1 MEILEQL
8 PQILPSITTPWMLFL
23 MLGGVAFGTIL
34 GAIPGLTGGTG
45 IALMLPVTYYMDP
58 LSSLVFLSS
67 IYTGGNYGGAITAIL
82 INAPGSPASAA
93 TVFDGYPMMQK
104 GQVGRAL
111 GLAVGASALG
121 SLIGS
126 LVLLFAIGPLGTL
139 ALSFG
144 PPEMFMIAIFGLTI
158 IASLQGANVAKGYL
172 AGLLGLLLGMVGM
185 STTGAMRG
193 TFGNYQLLDGVPL
206 IPALIGLFCFSELL
220 VLLDQ
225 SYLSKT
231 TRLSREQIGEMFR
244 GMREVLRHPWNIIR
258 SAAIGVGVGAL
269 PGAGATV
276 ASLVSYN
283 AAKHSSRN
291 PSRFGTGIPEGIIAS
306 ESANNSSEGGATA
319 TMLVLG
325 VPGGAATAVM
335 LGAIILQGWVPG
347 PRMVYEHQD
356 VVYAYIVANAL
367 QDFLLLPVGFV
378 LSYAFSKV
386 VNIPVRY
393 LVPVLGVLTVA
404 GTYAGRN
411 SLVDPVVMVAFG
423 VLGWLLRRYDYPV
436 IAVILGIILGPL
448 ADAELIRTM
457 QRFGGDLTVF
467 VTRPISLILL
477 LASVG
482 ALVGSHVMTRKAR
495 ARVETESAASG

>member
-1 MEILEQL
+1 
-8 PQILPSITTPWMLFL
+8 MLFL
-23 MLGGVAFGTIL
+23 MLSGVAFGTIL

-67 IYTGGNYGGAITAIL
+67 IYTGGNWGGAITAIL
-82 INAPGSPASAA
+82 LNAPGSPASAA
-93 TVFDGYPMMQK
+93 TVFDGYSMMQK

-111 GLAVGASALG
+111 GLAIGASALG
-121 SLIGS
+121 AALGS
-126 LVLLFAIGPLGTL
+126 LVLMFAVGPLGNL

-144 PPEMFMIAIFGLTI
+144 SPEMFMIAVFGLTI
-158 IASLQGANVAKGYL
+158 IASLHGSNVFKGYL
-172 AGLLGLLLGMVGM
+172 AGALGLLLGMVGM

-193 TFGNYQLLDGVPL
+193 TFGNYLLLDGIPL
-206 IPALIGLFCFSELL
+206 IPALIGLFAFSELL
-220 VLLDQ
+220 VLLDK
-225 SYLSKT
+225 SYLSDPT
-231 TRLSREQIGEMFR
+231 QLSRDQVREMIRGILEVFR
-244 GMREVLRHPWNIIR
+244 YPINLIR
-258 SAAIGVGVGAL
+258 SSLIGVGIGAL

-283 AAKHSSRN
+283 AAKNSSRD
-291 PSRFGTGIPEGIIAS
+291 PSRYGSGIPEGIVAS

-325 VPGGAATAVM
+325 IPGGAATAVM

-347 PRMVYEHQD
+347 PRMVYDHQD
-356 VVYAYIVANAL
+356 VVYALIASQFF
-367 QDFLLLPVGFV
+367 QDFLLIPVGAVIAYF
-378 LSYAFSKV
+378 FSKIV
-386 VNIPVRY
+386 TVPTRY
-393 LVPVLGVLTVA
+393 LVPILGVLTVA

-411 SLVDPVVMVAFG
+411 SMIDPVVMVAFG

-436 IAVILGIILGPL
+436 IAVILGLILGPM

-477 LASVG
+477 LTSVG
-482 ALVGSHVMTRKAR
+482 ALVMSHIMARRNRAR
-495 ARVETESAASG
+495 AEGESTTSG